1 MLLAYYA
8 HGMEERAAFEFF
20 VRRMPER
27 RNFLVAAGLEQL
39 LDYLENLRFGKEDL
53 GFLESTGRFD
63 AGFLHRLASF
73 RFTGDVDA
81 MPEGTVCFAGEPLV
95 RVMAPLPEAQ
105 LVETRLINLIHFQTV
120 IASKAARCVLAA
132 GDRML
137 VDFGLRRAHGAEAGI
152 FASRAAYLA
161 GFTGTA
167 TVEAGRRFAIPIF
180 GTMAHSFVMAQED
193 EAESFRRFL
202 ACYPQDTTLLIDTYD
217 TLEGARKVVS
227 LAKELA
233 PRDVAIGAVRIDSGD
248 LAALTR
254 GVRRILDE
262 GGLAGTTIFLSGN
275 IDEQRIAQLLGEGV
289 PADGFGVGTSLD
301 VSVDEPVLDC
311 AYKLQEYAG
320 RPTRKKSTGKA
331 TWPGRRQVERYRDG
345 SGKLLRDEVVLE
357 DEPARGERLLIPV
370 MREGRR
376 VGSSLDLAAI
386 REHAARELASL
397 PARLRALEA
406 AEPYEVAVSPAIR
419 ALADSLDRRKGPAV
433 SRSEGR

>member
-1 MLLAYYA
+1 MLRAYYA

-27 RNFLVAAGLEQL
+27 RNFLLAAGLEQL
-39 LDYLENLRFGKEDL
+39 LDYLEHLRFGEEDL

-63 AGFLHRLASF
+63 REFLHRLASL

-95 RVMAPLPEAQ
+95 RVTASIPEAQ

-120 IASKAARCVLAA
+120 IASKAARCVLAS
-132 GDRML
+132 DQRML

-152 FASRAAYLA
+152 FAARAAYLA
-161 GFTGTA
+161 GFAGTA
-167 TVEAGRRFAIPIF
+167 TVEAGRRFGIPVY

-202 ACYPQDTTLLIDTYD
+202 ACYPKNTTLLIDTYD
-217 TLEGARKVVS
+217 TLEGARKVVG
-227 LAKELA
+227 LARELA
-233 PRDVAIGAVRIDSGD
+233 PRGVAIGAVRIDSGD
-248 LAALTR
+248 LAELSR

-275 IDEQRIAQLLGEGV
+275 IDEHLIARLLGDGV
-289 PADGFGVGTSLD
+289 PADAFGVGTSLD

-331 TWPGRRQVERYRDG
+331 TWPGRRQVERYRD
-345 SGKLLRDEVVLE
+345 SDGKLLRDEVVLE
-357 DEPARGERLLIPV
+357 DEPAHGERLLVPV
-370 MREGRR
+370 MRGGRR
-376 VGSSLDLAAI
+376 VGPLPDLAAI

-397 PARLRALEA
+397 PARLRSLEA
-406 AEPYEVAVSPAIR
+406 AEPLEVTISPAIR
-419 ALADSLDRRKGPAV
+419 ALAESLDKRGSTALSRR
-433 SRSEGR
+433 EGR